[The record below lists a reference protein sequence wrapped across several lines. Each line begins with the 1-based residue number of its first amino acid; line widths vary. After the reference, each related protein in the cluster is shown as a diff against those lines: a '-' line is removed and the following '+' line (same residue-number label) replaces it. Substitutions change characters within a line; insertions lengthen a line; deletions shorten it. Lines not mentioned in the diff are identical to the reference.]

1 MRTTPNAF
9 LVPVALLLAAPASAV
24 QTYQVTVSPASG
36 FASDIAINLPLNG
49 TLIGN
54 YDAVA
59 NPGGTRTLPGIFGGS
74 GNNPIPF
81 TSTLQAESTIASVPG
96 GTMVITIDDDG
107 LGIEVENLALDLLGE
122 KPGAIDV
129 TLNIL
134 YSTFRTV
141 NPSSL
146 YPGGVTIPV
155 PLGSGEVTTVTAVQS
170 GPALGLLVPLTKN
183 TYQFNVA
190 VPVDVLFTA
199 NLQGQEIGGTPTPAL
214 LPFVGTLT
222 LGDGEIALDVA
233 AADSGEFVQP
243 FDPPQVIENQA
254 LALPTVIPT
263 GGTANLLLNG
273 TIAQVAVTQSLDL
286 DLIATGTAACPP
298 ADLNG
303 DCIVDSPDLAIL
315 LAAYG
320 GRGPADLNGD
330 GIVNSQDLA
339 ILLAAWGT

>member
-1 MRTTPNAF
+1 MRPISC
-9 LVPVALLLAAPASAV
+9 LVLSAAALSSSSALAL
-24 QTYQVTVSPASG
+24 QTYLVNVSPTSG
-36 FASDIAINLPLNG
+36 FATDLAIALPLDG

-54 YDAVA
+54 YDAVT
-59 NPGGTRTLPGIFGGS
+59 NPGGTRTLPGLFGGS

-81 TSTLQAESTIASVPG
+81 TSTLQAESVIASVPG

-107 LGIEVENLALDLLGE
+107 LGIEVENLSLDLLGE
-122 KPGAIDV
+122 KPGPIDV

-155 PLGSGEVTTVTAVQS
+155 PLGSGEVTTISALQT
-170 GPALGLLVPLTKN
+170 GPAVGLLVPLAKN

-190 VPVDVLFTA
+190 VPVDILFTA

-222 LGDGEIALDVA
+222 LGDGTIALDVA
-233 AADSGEFVQP
+233 ASDSGEFVQP
-243 FDPPQVIENQA
+243 FDPPQLIENQE

-273 TIAQVAVTQSLDL
+273 AIDEVAVTQALDL
-286 DLIATGTAACPP
+286 DLVATGVTACPP
-298 ADLNG
+298 ADLTG
-303 DCIVDSPDLAIL
+303 DCRVD
-315 LAAYG
+315 
-320 GRGPADLNGD
+320 
-330 GIVNSQDLA
+330 SQDLA
-339 ILLAAWGT
+339 ILLASWGGRGPADLSGDGVVNSQDLALLLAAWGL